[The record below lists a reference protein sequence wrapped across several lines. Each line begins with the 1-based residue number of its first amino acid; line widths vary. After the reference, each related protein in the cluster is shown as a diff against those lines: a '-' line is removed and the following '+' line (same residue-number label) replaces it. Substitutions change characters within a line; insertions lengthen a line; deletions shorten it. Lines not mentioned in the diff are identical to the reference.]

1 MDEFLINFFIFA
13 FFDCNVMCS
22 VLLSNRRMPHENR
35 FKLRAVICFGVLF
48 CTSLL
53 LSFFAFINSAI
64 LLSAMKCVNLLA
76 CYVVTVVA
84 VFVLYEKDSATKWR
98 QIILTFT
105 VSFFLECI
113 ASVVGYLLSS
123 YNVVTSQY
131 LTIATEWCV
140 AAFGYLILGFAYK
153 IKKTDESNMDFAVKR
168 YSDNMFV
175 ALSVITGCFVISGV
189 SFFIEREAFPYY
201 LVLLCCGILYV
212 TVMFF
217 VEFAMEEQRRAAAET
232 AMIKLLWERD
242 RKNYELQKET
252 AELINV
258 KCHDLKRKM
267 LQLKVSESSNDK
279 EIKEIENL
287 IRQYET
293 VTETGNDVLNVIIAD
308 MFFRCEEAGIQFTYM
323 VDGAYLNMMEDM
335 DIYSL
340 FNNILDNA
348 FEYEVKNIDKDSRF
362 VSLKV
367 SADRKGIYIHEEN
380 YFIGE
385 IEIKSGLI
393 ETTKKDKNN
402 HGFGIKSIHRVV
414 EKYHGKLN
422 LFVEADMFQLDVFFP
437 FIQNALLYRQEEKF
451 E

>member
-1 MDEFLINFFIFA
+1 
-13 FFDCNVMCS
+13 
-22 VLLSNRRMPHENR
+22 
-35 FKLRAVICFGVLF
+35 
-48 CTSLL
+48 
-53 LSFFAFINSAI
+53 
-64 LLSAMKCVNLLA
+64 
-76 CYVVTVVA
+76 
-84 VFVLYEKDSATKWR
+84 
-98 QIILTFT
+98 
-105 VSFFLECI
+105 
-113 ASVVGYLLSS
+113 
-123 YNVVTSQY
+123 
-131 LTIATEWCV
+131 
-140 AAFGYLILGFAYK
+140 
-153 IKKTDESNMDFAVKR
+153 
-168 YSDNMFV
+168 MFV

-385 IEIKSGLI
+385 IEIKNGLI

-422 LFVEADMFQLDVFFP
+422 LFVEADMFQLDVFSP